1 MSIDEDIP
9 ADKLTKA
16 YINIRAERAL
26 LSADYK
32 EKDRNLS
39 QQLDTLK
46 KALLDYCDAHNV
58 ESVKTTEGLFFRSA
72 KTKYWTGDW
81 ESMYAFIKE
90 HDMPEF
96 LDRRLN
102 QTNVKQFLEENPDV
116 MPKGLNIT
124 TDHVITVRKK

>member
-1 MSIDEDIP
+1 MSDNTEVP

-16 YINIRAERAL
+16 YIKIRSERAL

-32 EKDRNLS
+32 EKDGKLVR
-39 QQLDTLK
+39 QLDTLK

-58 ESVKTTEGLFFRSA
+58 ESVRTSEGLFFRST

-81 ESMYAFIKE
+81 ESMYSFIKE

-96 LDRRLN
+96 FFFLLN

-116 MPKGLNIT
+116 MPKGLNVDT
-124 TDHVITVRKK
+124 EHVISVRKK